1 MAVYRIFGEHLISEG
16 EFAVKGA
23 EVTRLVAAGSGAQPS
38 ITLDNGGVLSFA
50 AVDVG
55 QGDAVA
61 FPAVAYGKPMTIDI
75 RSVYTG
81 NVGSKSLF
89 DGTGDIAVVSGVKDW
104 SSVKASARGLN
115 FVASKTGR
123 HALLAGPDALS
134 DGTRLVAYQKAV
146 ATAQVVAS
154 FEIVAA
160 PPDPVLLTKLG
171 GAFTAAAGVPLFLP
185 YAGALLAAG
194 QLVPLAGSL
203 IDAIGAR
210 SPGWHQSA
218 ELSFDL
224 PGYAPVAADFRLVAP
239 ATSDL
244 QKLRYRANVGLID
257 RDDRLY
263 TGDEPYVVIAVYG
276 GERPELEGFTPG
288 VVAADMARRF
298 YPSKTG
304 VATGLDDVLEIAKV
318 ASDWRFNRQATD
330 LQARI
335 AKTTDAVALEQLKR
349 QLSAVLA
356 NIVEPALV
364 PAAGKA

>member
-1 MAVYRIFGEHLISEG
+1 
-16 EFAVKGA
+16 
-23 EVTRLVAAGSGAQPS
+23 
-38 ITLDNGGVLSFA
+38 
-50 AVDVG
+50 
-55 QGDAVA
+55 
-61 FPAVAYGKPMTIDI
+61 
-75 RSVYTG
+75 
-81 NVGSKSLF
+81 
-89 DGTGDIAVVSGVKDW
+89 
-104 SSVKASARGLN
+104 
-115 FVASKTGR
+115 
-123 HALLAGPDALS
+123 
-134 DGTRLVAYQKAV
+134 
-146 ATAQVVAS
+146 
-154 FEIVAA
+154 
-160 PPDPVLLTKLG
+160 
-171 GAFTAAAGVPLFLP
+171 
-185 YAGALLAAG
+185 LLAAG

-335 AKTTDAVALEQLKR
+335 AKTTDAAALEQLKR
-349 QLSAVLA
+349 QLSAVSFRHPARDRQAELIESMHPLTGLPELGVGVKDRDGVKADGHVRGCAPGESDHLA
-356 NIVEPALV
+356 EGHLRVVVTALL
-364 PAAGKA
+364 GL